1 MSTTDVR
8 DRTGDDVDVTV
19 AANLAVRES
28 AARRRWLPRRLR
40 HGQFVLAIVI
50 IVVIVVLSIAA
61 PWISPYDPTVPDAA
75 NRYLEPLSP
84 GHFFGT
90 DEQGRDILSRMLW
103 GGRATLVPTF
113 LATTAAALLG
123 SVAGL
128 LAGLFD
134 SWPSAFFMRVVDVL
148 FAFPVVIIALA
159 LAEVLGMGVWVIVF
173 SIVFAAT
180 PYVTRVVYAETRRQ
194 RGQDYVIAARS
205 LGAGWGAVAFREVLP
220 NVIVTI
226 LVYWTSLIG
235 VLIVFASSLSA
246 LGIGVQP
253 PTPDWGRMVAEGAK
267 VLISGSPA
275 VAIIPG
281 IAILLIGLA
290 FNWLGD
296 GLRDILDPHTV
307 AKS

>member
-1 MSTTDVR
+1 MSTTDLR
-8 DRTGDDVDVTV
+8 DV
-19 AANLAVRES
+19 ATAQ
-28 AARRRWLPRRLR
+28 AAATATPTPAPGPTRRIRIPRRPR
-40 HGQFVLAIVI
+40 HPQFVLGLVI
-50 IVVIVVLSIAA
+50 IGAVVVVSIAA
-61 PWISPYDPTVPDAA
+61 PWISPYDPTAPDAA
-75 NRYLEPLSP
+75 NRYLEPLSS

-103 GGRATLVPTF
+103 GGRATLLPTF

-123 SVAGL
+123 SIAGL
-128 LAGLFD
+128 LAGLSD
-134 SWPSAFFMRVVDVL
+134 AWPSAFFMRVVDVL

-159 LAEVLGMGVWVIVF
+159 LAEILGMGVWVIVF

-180 PYVTRVVYAETRRQ
+180 PYVTRVVYAETKRQ
-194 RGQDYVIAARS
+194 RHQDYVVAARS
-205 LGAGWGAVAFREVLP
+205 LGSTWSSVAFREILP
-220 NVIVTI
+220 NVLPTI
-226 LVYWTSLIG
+226 IVYWTSLIG

-253 PTPDWGRMVAEGAK
+253 PTPDWGRMVAEGSK

-290 FNWLGD
+290 FNWVGD